1 MKKAILILLVGLFW
15 CNVGFA
21 KTIVYSKCNI
31 KFDFWKDDTQL
42 DEFINSEI
50 RIDTN
55 NKLIN
60 ISKASESPEPIP
72 KDQASDISEFE
83 IEGMTIKIYVD
94 TSIDKIWDIV
104 NENDFIEANI
114 KNDEIHALNRVKRP
128 GTYVLFPHILTPKN
142 IKNISGFYS
151 FSNNRAHLTFS
162 RRLVVNTTTN
172 EIKIYRVKTEI
183 PTERIN
189 FPRDFVLT
197 QGIICDERLDL
208 K

>member
-114 KNDEIHALNRVKRP
+114 KNDEIHAQ
-128 GTYVLFPHILTPKN
+128 
-142 IKNISGFYS
+142 
-151 FSNNRAHLTFS
+151 NRAMGYVEFSGLMAHLNFS
-162 RRLVVNTTTN
+162 QRLVVNTTTN